1 MGCKMRAVLALL
13 SGTAH
18 GWCLAQCSRSGLYN
32 ASSDPAEDSLTSS
45 AAQQAFQ
52 TISIFITFPYTFLI
66 LYLCI
71 FNCVPGPSPPQP
83 LAICAWQSDI
93 STSAAVPS
101 SAWAPLSPPAAR
113 PRLWIWVG
121 SASCGAR
128 AALPAYGGVTSLHS
142 DPRAKQF
149 RYRIRITANI
159 FEEFTARTSRI
170 AKAKHI

>member
-52 TISIFITFPYTFLI
+52 AISIFITFPYTFLI

-71 FNCVPGPSPPQP
+71 FNCIPGPSPPPSHLQFVLGSPISVLQQRCLPLLGHRSLPLQP
-83 LAICAWQSDI
+83 DLGSGFEWDPP
-93 STSAAVPS
+93 AVVPGQH
-101 SAWAPLSPPAAR
+101 SPPTE
-113 PRLWIWVG
+113 V
-121 SASCGAR
+121 
-128 AALPAYGGVTSLHS
+128 SLHCIQTPEQNS
-142 DPRAKQF
+142 LG
-149 RYRIRITANI
+149 TG
-159 FEEFTARTSRI
+159 
-170 AKAKHI
+170 